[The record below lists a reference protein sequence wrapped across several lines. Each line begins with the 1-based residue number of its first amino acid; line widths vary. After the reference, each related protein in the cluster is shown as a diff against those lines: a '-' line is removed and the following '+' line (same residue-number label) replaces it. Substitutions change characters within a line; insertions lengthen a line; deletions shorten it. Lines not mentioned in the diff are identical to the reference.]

1 MRPAGGGRS
10 RRGHRPGESP
20 CAVARTRRPAAQR
33 GDPRRGSRQRHAE
46 RVSTRPGSDAM
57 TTTPPRT
64 VARNASADYLRSRWD
79 DAVAAALDPVARLIY
94 RSNLLG
100 ADARITNTG
109 GGNTSSKIAATD
121 PLTGETVL
129 VLWVKGSGGDL
140 RTATRANF
148 ASLYLDQVLSLRDMY
163 TRFLERGPKTPAEDG
178 MVGMYPHT
186 TFDRN
191 PTPASIDT
199 PLHAFIPHAHVDHLH
214 PVAVMAIATAARGPA
229 LTREV
234 YGDDVIWTDWQR
246 PGFDLGLKLER
257 LCREH
262 ANAQGVI
269 LGGHGLI
276 SWADDDRECYE
287 RTLTLIRRAQDFLN
301 ARDDGKPAF
310 GGPCAQPLPEAER
323 RRVLVEVLPWLRGRV
338 SREATNVPGGAL
350 RQIATVE
357 MRDEVLEFV
366 NSRDAQRLA
375 ELGTSCPDHFLRT
388 KIKPL
393 CVDWDP
399 QAEDAGALKIKLEAG
414 LAQYR
419 RDYAQYY
426 AKHKRADSPAMRRSS
441 PSVILI
447 PGIGLVAWGQSK
459 SEARV
464 TAEFYG
470 AAIGVMRGAERVSH
484 YTALDRQEAFD
495 IEYWLLED
503 AKLKRLPAE
512 QPLDRMVAV
521 VVGAGSGIGRALVSE
536 LIDQGAAV
544 AAVDLRADQAQA
556 VAEEAQ
562 QKAGIGIGVAG
573 TGISG
578 AGQVVGLG
586 ADVTDRA
593 AMRRALEDVVL
604 AYGGL
609 DHVVVT
615 AGYYPSPDEH
625 GNVADEEW
633 AKTFAI
639 NVMGPF
645 LVADEAW
652 RVWQA
657 QGAGLEG
664 SLVITTS
671 VNAVVPKA
679 GSFAYDTSKAAANHL
694 VRELAVAFAPL
705 VRVNG
710 VAPATMLEGSSM
722 FPRERVIASLA
733 KYGLPHD
740 AAESTEVLRDRLA
753 AFYAQRTL
761 TGRPITLADQVKA
774 IAAFLTDDF
783 RKTTGQIVNIDGGLA
798 AAFLR

>member
-20 CAVARTRRPAAQR
+20 CAGARTRRPAARR

-64 VARNASADYLRSRWD
+64 VARSASADYLRSRWD
-79 DAVAAALDPVARLIY
+79 DAVAAPLDPVARLIY

-121 PLTGETVL
+121 PLTGKPVP

-148 ASLYLDQVLSLRDMY
+148 ASLYLDQVMSLRDMY
-163 TRFLERGPKTPAEDG
+163 ARFLERGPKTPAEDA

-199 PLHAFIPHAHVDHLH
+199 PLHGFIPHAHVDHLH
-214 PVAVMAIATAARGPA
+214 PVAVMAIAAATDGPA

-257 LCREH
+257 ICHEH
-262 ANAQGVI
+262 PNAQGVI

-276 SWADDDRECYE
+276 SWADDDRGCYE
-287 RTLTLIRRAQDFLN
+287 RTLALIRRAQDFLN
-301 ARDDGKPAF
+301 ARDDGEPAF
-310 GGPCAQPLPEAER
+310 GGPRVRPLPEADR
-323 RRVLVEVLPWLRGRV
+323 RRLLVEVLPWLRGRV
-338 SREATNVPGGAL
+338 SRDATTAAPGRVL

-357 MRDEVLEFV
+357 MRDDVVEFV
-366 NSRDAQRLA
+366 NSRDAERLA

-393 CVDWDP
+393 YVDWDP
-399 QAEDAGALKIKLEAG
+399 QAEDAAALKSKLEAG
-414 LAQYR
+414 LAQYGD
-419 RDYAQYY
+419 DYARYY
-426 AKHKRADSPAMRRSS
+426 ARHKRADSPAKRRSS

-447 PGIGLVAWGQSK
+447 PG
-459 SEARV
+459 
-464 TAEFYG
+464 
-470 AAIGVMRGAERVSH
+470 
-484 YTALDRQEAFD
+484 
-495 IEYWLLED
+495 
-503 AKLKRLPAE
+503 
-512 QPLDRMVAV
+512 
-521 VVGAGSGIGRALVSE
+521 SGIGRALARE
-536 LIDQGAAV
+536 LVGQGAAV
-544 AAVDLRADQAQA
+544 AAVDLQGEH
-556 VAEEAQ
+556 AEGAAAEIEQ
-562 QKAGIGIGVAG
+562 Q
-573 TGISG
+573 GISG

-586 ADVTDRA
+586 ADITDRA
-593 AMRRALEDVVL
+593 AVRRALEEVVL

-615 AGYYPSPDEH
+615 AGYYPSPDEQ
-625 GNVADEEW
+625 GSVADPEW

-722 FPRERVIASLA
+722 FPRERVSASLA

>member
-1 MRPAGGGRS
+1 
-10 RRGHRPGESP
+10 
-20 CAVARTRRPAAQR
+20 
-33 GDPRRGSRQRHAE
+33 
-46 RVSTRPGSDAM
+46 M
-57 TTTPPRT
+57 TTTPPPPRA
-64 VARNASADYLRSRWD
+64 VARGASADYLRSRWD
-79 DAVAAALDPVARLIY
+79 EAVAAALDPVARLVY

-414 LAQYR
+414 LARYR
-419 RDYAQYY
+419 GDYAQYY
-426 AKHKRADSPAMRRSS
+426 AKYKREDSPAMRRSS

-447 PGIGLVAWGQSK
+447 PGIGLIAWGKSK

-512 QPLDRMVAV
+512 QPLDRTVAV
-521 VVGAGSGIGRALVSE
+521 VVGAGSGIGRALVRE
-536 LIDQGAAV
+536 LVGQGAAV
-544 AAVDLRADQAQA
+544 AAVDLHGKH
-556 VAEEAQ
+556 AEAAAAEAQ
-562 QKAGIGIGVAG
+562 QKVGMGIGVAG

-586 ADVTDRA
+586 ADITDRA
-593 AMRRALEDVVL
+593 AVRRALEEVVL

-615 AGYYPSPDEH
+615 AGHYPSPDEQ
-625 GNVADEEW
+625 GSVADPEW

-639 NVMGPF
+639 NVTGPF

>member
-1 MRPAGGGRS
+1 MRTPGGGRS
-10 RRGHRPGESP
+10 RRGHRHGESP
-20 CAVARTRRPAAQR
+20 CAGACTRRPAARR

-64 VARNASADYLRSRWD
+64 VARSASADYLRSRWD
-79 DAVAAALDPVARLIY
+79 DAIAAGLDPVARLVY

-121 PLTGETVL
+121 PLTGGTVQ

-148 ASLYLDQVLSLRDMY
+148 ASLYLDQVLSLRGMY
-163 TRFLERGPKTPAEDG
+163 ARFPQRGPKTPAEDA

-186 TFDRN
+186 MFDRN

-214 PVAVMAIATAARGPA
+214 PIAVMAIATAADGPA
-229 LTREV
+229 LTRQV
-234 YGDDVIWTDWQR
+234 YGDDVLWTDWQR

-257 LCREH
+257 ICRDH
-262 ANAQGVI
+262 PNAQGVI

-276 SWADDDRECYE
+276 SWADDDRESYE
-287 RTLTLIRRAQDFLN
+287 RTLALIRRAQDFLN
-301 ARDDGKPAF
+301 ARDDGRPAF
-310 GGPCAQPLPEAER
+310 GGPRVQPLPEADR
-323 RRVLVEVLPWLRGRV
+323 RRVLVEILPWLRARV
-338 SREATNVPGGAL
+338 SRDAAKPPGGAL

-357 MRDEVLEFV
+357 LRDEVLEFV
-366 NSRDAQRLA
+366 NSRDAPRLA

-393 CVDWDP
+393 YVDWDP
-399 QAEDAGALKIKLEAG
+399 QAADTGALKAKLEAG
-414 LAQYR
+414 LSQYR
-419 RDYAQYY
+419 GDYAQYY
-426 AKHKRADSPAMRRSS
+426 SKHQRADSPAIRSAF
-441 PSVILI
+441 PSVILL
-447 PGIGLVAWGQSK
+447 PGIGLVAWGKSK

-470 AAIGVMRGAERVSH
+470 AAIGVMRGAERVSR

-503 AKLKRLPAE
+503 AKLKRLPRE
-512 QPLDRMVAV
+512 RPLDRTVAV
-521 VVGAGSGIGRALVSE
+521 VVGAGSGIGRALVRE
-536 LIDQGAAV
+536 LVGAGATV
-544 AAVDLRADQAQA
+544 AAVDLRADLAQA
-556 VAEEAQ
+556 TAAETQER
-562 QKAGIGIGVAG
+562 AGMGIGVAG

-578 AGQVVGLG
+578 AGQVIGLG
-586 ADVTDRA
+586 ADITDRA
-593 AMRRALEDVVL
+593 AVRRALEDVVL

-615 AGYYPSPDEH
+615 AGYCPSPDEQ
-625 GNVADEEW
+625 GDVADEEW
-633 AKTFAI
+633 GKTFAV
-639 NVMGPF
+639 NVTGPF

-657 QGAGLEG
+657 QGELDG

-710 VAPATMLEGSSM
+710 VAPATVLEGSSM
-722 FPRERVIASLA
+722 FPRERLVASLA
-733 KYGLPHD
+733 KYGLPYD

-753 AFYAQRTL
+753 EFYARRTL
-761 TGRPITLADQVKA
+761 TGQPIALADQVKA